1 MGLGRSRARS
11 VGRLSIVQLPPR
23 GRRRLLKPKMSRC
36 GLDVLNKMKA
46 GASGLVGVC
55 LGGSLQGQRKPVS
68 TSELRDPTFGASL
81 PRYNLEA
88 HHRGDPA
95 DLRLF
100 FVHKGLNPS
109 RVPALVQKYWHAAS
123 RHP

>member
-1 MGLGRSRARS
+1 
-11 VGRLSIVQLPPR
+11 
-23 GRRRLLKPKMSRC
+23 MSRFE
-36 GLDVLNKMKA
+36 LDALNKLKA

-68 TSELRDPTFGASL
+68 DSELRDPLFSASL
-81 PRYNLEA
+81 PRYHLES
-88 HHRGDPA
+88 HHRGDPK

-109 RVPALVQKYWHAAS
+109 RVPALVQKYWRAAS
-123 RHP
+123 PHP

>member
-1 MGLGRSRARS
+1 M
-11 VGRLSIVQLPPR
+11 
-23 GRRRLLKPKMSRC
+23 
-36 GLDVLNKMKA
+36 DVLNKLKA
-46 GASGLVGVC
+46 GASGLLGVC

-68 TSELRDPTFGASL
+68 GSELRDPVFSASV
-81 PRYNLEA
+81 RGYILEA
-88 HHRGDPA
+88 HHRGDPK

-123 RHP
+123 PYP